1 MPETMNLLEII
12 KLKITK
18 DESSENILHIEITEI
33 VLVLFSN
40 VNNDHQHDS
49 RVWYTFIPN
58 RSFRELLDI

>member
-18 DESSENILHIEITEI
+18 DENSENILHIEITEI

-58 RSFRELLDI
+58 RSFCELLDI

>member
-49 RVWYTFIPN
+49 RVWYTFIPK